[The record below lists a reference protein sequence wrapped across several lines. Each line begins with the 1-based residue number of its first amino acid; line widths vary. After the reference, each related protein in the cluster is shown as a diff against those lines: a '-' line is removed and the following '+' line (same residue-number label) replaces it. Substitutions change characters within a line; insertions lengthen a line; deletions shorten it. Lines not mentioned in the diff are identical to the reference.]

1 MTQQQVQQQ
10 MQQKLVEHFFRY
22 LVVSSQSNA
31 AAKTVPSSDGQWQM
45 AQLLA
50 QELTQL
56 GLSKV
61 EIDQYANVTALLPGT
76 VANATPIGFIAHMD
90 TVDVALSAEIQ
101 PQIKR
106 FGGDDIL
113 LNPKENIWLKVAE
126 HPEIQAY
133 LGQDIIFSDGT
144 SVLGADNKAAIANIM
159 TALSIIQQQ
168 KIATGDIHIAFV
180 PDEEIGLRGA
190 KLLDLTQFKPDF
202 AYTIDCCELG
212 EVVYENF
219 NAAAANITIYGIS
232 AHPMSAKGVM
242 VNPILVAQDLIAQF
256 DRNQTPECTEN
267 KQGYWWFNHFN
278 ANQSSANLQIAIR
291 DFDKATFEQRKEF
304 ILQAVEK
311 VRQQYPQI
319 KIECEIKDI
328 YGNIANTLSDD
339 RRSIDLLFGAMETIG
354 ITPKVT
360 PMRGGTDGAALSVKG
375 ITTPNY
381 FTGAHNFHSK
391 FEFLPIPSFIRSCE
405 LTLQLIKSAA
415 KLEK

>member
-22 LVVSSQSNA
+22 LAVSSQSNA

-180 PDEEIGLRGA
+180 PD
-190 KLLDLTQFKPDF
+190 
-202 AYTIDCCELG
+202 
-212 EVVYENF
+212 
-219 NAAAANITIYGIS
+219 
-232 AHPMSAKGVM
+232 
-242 VNPILVAQDLIAQF
+242 
-256 DRNQTPECTEN
+256 
-267 KQGYWWFNHFN
+267 
-278 ANQSSANLQIAIR
+278 
-291 DFDKATFEQRKEF
+291 
-304 ILQAVEK
+304 
-311 VRQQYPQI
+311 
-319 KIECEIKDI
+319 
-328 YGNIANTLSDD
+328 
-339 RRSIDLLFGAMETIG
+339 
-354 ITPKVT
+354 
-360 PMRGGTDGAALSVKG
+360 
-375 ITTPNY
+375 
-381 FTGAHNFHSK
+381 
-391 FEFLPIPSFIRSCE
+391 
-405 LTLQLIKSAA
+405 
-415 KLEK
+415 